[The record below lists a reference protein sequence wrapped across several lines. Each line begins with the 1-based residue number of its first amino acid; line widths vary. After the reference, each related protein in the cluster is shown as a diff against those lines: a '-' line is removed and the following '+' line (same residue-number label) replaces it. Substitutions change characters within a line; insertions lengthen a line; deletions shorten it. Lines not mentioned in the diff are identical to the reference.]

1 MENNEKEKINAE
13 EALQKDITSAPPQ
26 NESPPPEEN
35 EVNKEAREKGKNKK
49 NGKDLFTEGSLWK
62 NMFLFSMPLVFSQ
75 LLQVLFNMSDV
86 AVVGKF
92 GSADAMGSVGSTS
105 TLVAL
110 FTGFLIGLGAGV
122 NVKVA
127 QFVGAKKDKDVRETV
142 QTSFV
147 LSLTAGIVV
156 FLACFFLGST
166 MLGLLDTNAELL
178 PGAVRY
184 FRIYAFG
191 MPALAVFNFGNGV
204 LSATGDTK
212 RPLVYLTVSGVLN
225 IILNIFFVV
234 VCKMQAEGVAYA
246 SIISQ
251 YLSAVLVMIRLIRR
265 TDSCAFSFAKMSF
278 APDKAKAVLVLG
290 LSAGIQNALFSIAN
304 LFVQK
309 SLNSF
314 DKAVVNGNVA
324 AANADTIVYNVMA
337 AFYTAGAT
345 FVGQNFGAGK
355 KERILKSYFVS
366 LVYALSF
373 GLVLGLL
380 LVVFSKQFLFL
391 FTQSGEGVSPEE
403 QELLMS
409 AATERLKIMGC
420 SYFISSFVDSA
431 IAASRGL
438 GKSLVPTIALIFGTC
453 VFRIIW
459 IYTVFAHFHT
469 ILSLYLLY
477 PASWIITATFE
488 IIYFFKVYKKI
499 IRPRTQTAET
509 A

>member
-1 MENNEKEKINAE
+1 MENFTEEKFNAEGALQNDCQIPPETGGQSERKEK
-13 EALQKDITSAPPQ
+13 KTSD
-26 NESPPPEEN
+26 
-35 EVNKEAREKGKNKK
+35 KN
-49 NGKDLFTEGSLWK
+49 LFTEGSLWK

-127 QFVGAKKDKDVRETV
+127 QFVGAKREKDVRETIH
-142 QTSFV
+142 TSFI
-147 LSLTAGIVV
+147 LSVSVGLVV
-156 FLACFFLGST
+156 CLACFFLGSF
-166 MLGLLDTNAELL
+166 MLQLLDTKEELL
-178 PGAVRY
+178 AGAVLY

-212 RPLVYLTVSGVLN
+212 RPLVYLTISGVLN
-225 IILNIFFVV
+225 IILNLFFVI
-234 VCKMQAEGVAYA
+234 VCGMKSEGVAYA

-251 YLSAVLVMIRLIRR
+251 YLSAFLVMLRLVRR
-265 TDSCAFSFAKMSF
+265 KDYCKFSFSELKFSK
-278 APDKAKAVLVLG
+278 DKAKAVLALG
-290 LSAGIQNALFSIAN
+290 LSAGIQNALFSVAN
-304 LFVQK
+304 LFVQRA
-309 SLNSF
+309 LNSF
-314 DKAVVNGNVA
+314 PKAVVNGNVA
-324 AANADTIVYNVMA
+324 AANADTVVYNVMA
-337 AFYTAGAT
+337 AFYTAGST

-355 KERILKSYFVS
+355 RDRILKCYFVS

-373 GLVLGLL
+373 GLVLGGLF
-380 LVVFSKQFLFL
+380 VIFSKQFLFF
-391 FTQSGEGVSPEE
+391 FTQSGESVSPEE
-403 QELLMS
+403 QAQLMQ
-409 AATERLKIMGC
+409 AATERLTIMGC

-459 IYTVFAHFHT
+459 IYTVFAYFHS

-477 PASWIITATFE
+477 PASWVITATFE
-488 IIYFFKVYKKI
+488 IVYFFRTYKKTV
-499 IRPRTQTAET
+499 RTPKIASEKV
-509 A
+509 